1 MATLSA
7 AFQQQQSP
15 ARNSFAREDDNGG
28 FEDEY
33 ENPFAVDRPQRRG
46 PVAQA
51 NSRRWES
58 GFKLDIPEFKG
69 LISQLKLHRR
79 LAWAIRSS
87 ADGGGLNPSPK
98 NNSSRGT
105 RLIRAV
111 QAIRLKL
118 SARIKEIR
126 KNFPMKLL
134 FLLVGFYCAT
144 VFATVIGQTGDW
156 DILSAALSV
165 AVVEGIGALTYRASL
180 PLFSKVRSL
189 ITMFN
194 YWKAGLSLGLFLD
207 SFKYEMEHAIGLSN
221 PFCFHIPCILVEEDQ
236 VSLSYLRAPVV
247 SVIVEQ
253 IVSSIEQI

>member
-1 MATLSA
+1 METKFRSHGNSTNAKLTASGQFRYRFRARSSLVACIHETAFTFGKRPYSRLYFLHISNLSLLNK
-7 AFQQQQSP
+7 S
-15 ARNSFAREDDNGG
+15 
-28 FEDEY
+28 
-33 ENPFAVDRPQRRG
+33 
-46 PVAQA
+46 
-51 NSRRWES
+51 
-58 GFKLDIPEFKG
+58 K
-69 LISQLKLHRR
+69 R
-79 LAWAIRSS
+79 LAWAIRSG
-87 ADGGGLNPSPK
+87 ADGGELNPSPK

-118 SARIKEIR
+118 GARIKEIR

-134 FLLVGFYCAT
+134 SLLVGFYCAT

-221 PFCFHIPCILVEEDQ
+221 PFCFEIDIF
-236 VSLSYLRAPVV
+236 PVFW
-247 SVIVEQ
+247 
-253 IVSSIEQI
+253 